1 MKAVV
6 RAILLD
12 SEARSATVAAG
23 NTFGKLREP
32 VVKFLH
38 LHRAFNARTSS
49 GYYNIWDLSDPEDLG
64 QAPLKAPSV
73 FNYYGADSCARG
85 AHHGQA
91 GLVGPEFEL
100 MSTSV
105 VSGFSSFTNWA
116 VVGGFGR
123 YESDTGKWIK
133 PDYDRYLAGTA
144 APPHWRTT
152 RKPWWM
158 NWTCC

>member
-49 GYYNIWDLSDPEDLG
+49 GYYNIWNLSDPEDLG
-64 QAPLKAPSV
+64 QAPLDAPSV
-73 FNYYGADSCARG
+73 FNYYGADFSPGGPDRAGRSGRARVRD
-85 AHHGQA
+85 HVH
-91 GLVGPEFEL
+91 
-100 MSTSV
+100 
-105 VSGFSSFTNWA
+105 
-116 VVGGFGR
+116 VGGLRLCLLHQLGR
-123 YESDTGKWIK
+123 GGRLR
-133 PDYDRYLAGTA
+133 PL
-144 APPHWRTT
+144 
-152 RKPWWM
+152 RKRHGEM
-158 NWTCC
+158 DQAQL